1 MLSGTQQ
8 TQSEKQAQRPRSQV
22 RMWQHV
28 GQQLPTLIGL
38 FSSSNNATLLTGE
51 QRSNYSNSDISLHR
65 ECEHNFEEAK

>member
-1 MLSGTQQ
+1 
-8 TQSEKQAQRPRSQV
+8 
-22 RMWQHV
+22 MWQHV

-38 FSSSNNATLLTGE
+38 LSSSNNATLLTGE

>member
-38 FSSSNNATLLTGE
+38 LSSSNNATLLTGE